1 MTNIIKKNQNTL
13 LEKEKKLGLILLL
26 PTILI
31 VLSVVIF
38 PLLANFWISFKT
50 VSLGDLRPPKL
61 IVKERI
67 KGNLSDKNQLAEIQY
82 RYRNSSIKYDNERI
96 TDETGKQLRAR
107 TAEGKKVF
115 KKKEISNAIDLV
127 YRHCGQKKTV
137 IFADKLFGYVENR

>member
-1 MTNIIKKNQNTL
+1 MINIKKKNKNTL

-38 PLLANFWISFKT
+38 PLLANFWISFKP

-67 KGNLSDKNQLAEIQY
+67 KEKLSDKNQIAEIQY
-82 RYRNSSIKYDNERI
+82 LSLIHI
-96 TDETGKQLRAR
+96 
-107 TAEGKKVF
+107 
-115 KKKEISNAIDLV
+115 
-127 YRHCGQKKTV
+127 
-137 IFADKLFGYVENR
+137 

>member
-1 MTNIIKKNQNTL
+1 MTNIKKKNKNTL

-38 PLLANFWISFKT
+38 PLLANFWISFKP

-67 KGNLSDKNQLAEIQY
+67 KGKLSNKNQLVEIQY
-82 RYRNSSIKYDNERI
+82 RYRNSSIKYD
-96 TDETGKQLRAR
+96 L
-107 TAEGKKVF
+107 
-115 KKKEISNAIDLV
+115 
-127 YRHCGQKKTV
+127 
-137 IFADKLFGYVENR
+137 

>member
-1 MTNIIKKNQNTL
+1 MTKIKKKYKNTL

-38 PLLANFWISFKT
+38 PLLANFWISFKP

-67 KGNLSDKNQLAEIQY
+67 KGNLSDKSQLAEIQY
-82 RYRNSSIKYDNERI
+82 RYRNSSIKYCLLYTSDAA
-96 TDETGKQLRAR
+96 DE
-107 TAEGKKVF
+107 E
-115 KKKEISNAIDLV
+115 
-127 YRHCGQKKTV
+127 
-137 IFADKLFGYVENR
+137 